1 MHHYSFIIIILIVTI
16 YLFNFTN
23 LSNFNPFIIKK
34 KKEKFEDCPYGCGC
48 RRCMRRMG
56 NCPLMDDTT

>member
-1 MHHYSFIIIILIVTI
+1 MDHYSFIIIILIVII

-23 LSNFNPFIIKK
+23 LSNFNPFII

-56 NCPLMDDTT
+56 NCPFKDDTI